1 MDEYYHFN
9 VNLTDS
15 VFTHNTATGQLI
27 GGGVACIRNASINII
42 RSTFKHNYADL
53 HGGVFYIDESVD
65 GSLFVNN
72 SIAVDG
78 GVFYTYV
85 HASNYNIRISQFS
98 FNSAGDDGGVLFIG
112 RVNSRVNMDES
123 IFSLNDASDRGGVL
137 L

>member
-53 HGGVFYIDESVD
+53 HGGVFYIDESATSVD

-72 SIAVDG
+72 SAAVDG

-85 HASNYNIRISQFS
+85 HDQTTTSEEAS
-98 FNSAGDDGGVLFIG
+98 SASTQLEMMEECY
-112 RVNSRVNMDES
+112 SLDE
-123 IFSLNDASDRGGVL
+123 
-137 L
+137 